1 MDEAVKRFP
10 LPSVLRYPLLTGT
23 RRYEP
28 SVATGTRVRTGD
40 VLACGGSSSAVNYLH
55 AGASGLVEVGETGL
69 LLHPD
74 GREDVAPPLTAKDLV
89 ETVREAGIVGMG
101 GAGYPTWLKLRQAR
115 QSEVKTLI
123 VNAVEC
129 EPGVSADAALLREH
143 ADEVLAGV
151 EALADYLGNPR
162 RIIALGAPRA
172 RPNSSTMDGIPG
184 VEVARVT
191 GSYPSGSERSLV
203 ARVLGL
209 DPGRRIPTEVG
220 VVVFNVATVFAIHR
234 AWNCGER
241 LVERV
246 VTVGDV
252 NAWLRIGHPV
262 RELPLS
268 EGQVIVGGPV
278 TGWVASE
285 LESIAKTTRAV
296 SVRIPRTASPCI
308 RCGWCARACP
318 EGLLPQEMFRH
329 INAGH
334 WSETE
339 GLRLADCVECGACDM
354 ACPSG
359 LPLLA
364 TFRYGKSE
372 RREQERRARNAALAK
387 DRFAARA
394 ARLERQRV
402 DQQKE
407 REARM
412 ASRRKWM
419 HPG

>member
-1 MDEAVKRFP
+1 MDEAVNRFP
-10 LPSVLRYPLLTGT
+10 LPSVLRYPLLTGAG
-23 RRYEP
+23 RYEP
-28 SVATGTRVRTGD
+28 SVATGTRVRAGD
-40 VLACGGSSSAVNYLH
+40 ALACGGSSSAVSYLH

-69 LLHPD
+69 VLHPD
-74 GREDVAPPLTAKDLV
+74 GHEDIVPPLAADDLV

-101 GAGYPTWLKLRQAR
+101 GAGYPTWLKLQQAR
-115 QSEVKTLI
+115 QSEVRTLI

-143 ADEVLAGV
+143 ADEVLSGI

-162 RIIALGAPRA
+162 RVIALGAGASAGDR
-172 RPNSSTMDGIPG
+172 SMDGIPG
-184 VEVARVT
+184 VEVERVT

-203 ARVLGL
+203 ARVLGVDL
-209 DPGRRIPTEVG
+209 GRRIPTEVG

-246 VTVGDV
+246 VTVGEV
-252 NAWLRIGHPV
+252 NAWLPIGHPV
-262 RELPLS
+262 GELPLS

-296 SVRIPRTASPCI
+296 SVRTPRTASPCI

-318 EGLLPQEMFRH
+318 ESLLPQEMFRH

-334 WSETE
+334 WPEME

-387 DRFAARA
+387 DRFAARD
-394 ARLERQRV
+394 ARLERRRV